1 MRALRASL
9 LALILVFTSILVFE
23 VHAAAKN
30 GSTCSKLG
38 AKAKVGSQTFLCVKS
53 GSKKIWRVQK
63 TISTQVNP
71 VSPNPTSSASN
82 PVQGTPTPT
91 PTPTQIDYKSMENK
105 DCEVLGQKVDLNVE
119 YLECRPIAN
128 KKAKWFL
135 LKRIKDAQT
144 PNLISTPVKE
154 CMIKDARKDTR
165 GLSSGFPLYKNVP
178 SVGKVKVAVIPID
191 FEDTVGNYSAEEA
204 INPHVE
210 KVDAWLKQFTSGNLT
225 YDWKITKSWIRNTK
239 SIGSYGVGK
248 TDHFGYF
255 NDQEL
260 VQDLLTSSDPQVDFT
275 DVKIVLFVF
284 PRTITE
290 LPIQVIGQNQRLF
303 KTNEGTIG
311 NYWGGG
317 KFAYQQDFEKLLWAI
332 WIHETLHMHGLPEH
346 APGNGWPLTITSNQ
360 YGTAL
365 VIDSW
370 ESFLAGWLDEKSIIC
385 LSQNSI
391 GNSTF
396 TLTPLDRNRAGTKS
410 IMIPLSDHEILVIE
424 SRRSEDFSIELNPEV
439 YGLTAYVV
447 DTSKENDRTG
457 ESSGKDNGNDPAYSK
472 FAYYLNSTS
481 GDHQT
486 IRLKRGMLD
495 TNILAYEGE
504 SFIYRGIKIT
514 LVKSGDFDT
523 VQIQKVG

>member
-1 MRALRASL
+1 MRALRPFL
-9 LALILVFTSILVFE
+9 FALILISTSILVSE
-23 VHAAAKN
+23 VHAAVKN
-30 GSTCSKLG
+30 GSTCTKLG
-38 AKAKVGSQTFLCVKS
+38 ATVKVGSQKLLCVKS
-53 GSKKIWRVQK
+53 GSKKIWKVQ
-63 TISTQVNP
+63 N
-71 VSPNPTSSASN
+71 SA
-82 PVQGTPTPT
+82 PAPTPT
-91 PTPTQIDYKSMENK
+91 NRAGNEQSPSSTVPTEPKPSPTPTQIDYKSMINK
-105 DCEVLGQKVDLNVE
+105 DCDVLGQKVDLNDE

-135 LKRIKDAQT
+135 LKKIKDAQT
-144 PNLISTPVKE
+144 PNSIITPLQE
-154 CMIKDARKDTR
+154 CMIKDARKVTG

-178 SVGKVKVAVIPID
+178 SVGKIKVAVIPID

-204 INPHVE
+204 INPHIE

-239 SIGSYGVGK
+239 SIGSYRVGK

-260 VQDLLTSSDPQVDFT
+260 VQDLLNSSDPQVDFT

-290 LPIQVIGQNQRLF
+290 LPIQVIGQSQKLF

-385 LSQNSI
+385 LNQNSI

-447 DTSKENDRTG
+447 DTSKENDRTA
-457 ESSGKDNGNDPAYSK
+457 ESSGKDNGNDPTYSK

-481 GDHQT
+481 GDHQVVQ
-486 IRLKRGMLD
+486 LKRGSLD

-504 SFIYRGIKIT
+504 SFIYRGLKIT
-514 LVKSGDFDT
+514 LAKSGDFDT